1 MDAQTVSFYET
12 RARDWVAQHR
22 GVSSPAVQV
31 CKIWLRPGCT
41 ILDVGSGCGRDMAAL
56 QQEGFEVHGL
66 EPAAAL
72 IAEAEAAFPSL
83 RGRIIRGSL
92 PDDLPANRV
101 FSAVLCSAVLMH
113 VPAPQRF
120 EAVGALRRLLRPSGR
135 AIVFVSTGRQ
145 VDPSTHRDAEGRL
158 FHEPP
163 PEEIQSLFELA
174 GFRTRDRQSTID
186 RLSRSELT
194 WHIFVFELPSPARAP
209 RLDVGATG

>member
-92 PDDLPANRV
+92 PDDLPAGTQKVVPLIDGPAAVRSRQCAPTAAAAVRPGNR
-101 FSAVLCSAVLMH
+101 FCLH
-113 VPAPQRF
+113 R
-120 EAVGALRRLLRPSGR
+120 E
-135 AIVFVSTGRQ
+135 TG
-145 VDPSTHRDAEGRL
+145 
-158 FHEPP
+158 
-163 PEEIQSLFELA
+163 
-174 GFRTRDRQSTID
+174 
-186 RLSRSELT
+186 
-194 WHIFVFELPSPARAP
+194 
-209 RLDVGATG
+209 